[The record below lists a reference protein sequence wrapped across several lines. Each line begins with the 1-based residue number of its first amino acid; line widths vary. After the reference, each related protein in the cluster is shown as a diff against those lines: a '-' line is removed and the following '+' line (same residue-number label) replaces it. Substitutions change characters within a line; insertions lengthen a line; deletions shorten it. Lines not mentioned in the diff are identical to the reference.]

1 MSRRISIL
9 VPAMVLLLAGG
20 TLWAQTTRVAHG
32 RITGV
37 NLVNERNRGAQ
48 TRGAILGGVL
58 GALATSSASAA
69 GQAVGTTGGVL
80 AGQRLGRL
88 AGNRQAFEY
97 TIRISDRETIRVVTD
112 EAGLRIGD
120 CVAVE
125 RGGFNNLRL
134 VNDARCARNTRP
146 TPAEVT
152 RARSCMRAKEQLL
165 AARTDQEFDRAERSV
180 RLLCFD

>member
-1 MSRRISIL
+1 MSRRISIF
-9 VPAMVLLLAGG
+9 VPAMALLLVGG
-20 TLWAQTTRVAHG
+20 TVWAQARVTHG

-37 NLVNERNRGAQ
+37 NLVSERNRDAQ

-58 GALATSSASAA
+58 GALATSNTPSAA
-69 GQAVGTTGGVL
+69 QAVGTAGGVL

-88 AGNRQAFEY
+88 AGSRQAFEY
-97 TIRISDRETIRVVTD
+97 TIRVSDRETIRVVTD
-112 EAGLRIGD
+112 EQGLRIGD

-134 VNDARCARNTRP
+134 VDDARCRRNTRP
-146 TPAEVT
+146 TPGELT

-165 AARTDQEFDRAERSV
+165 TARTDQEFDRAERTV